1 MAEHR
6 AARIVHRL
14 LSPQSSWGQFERIL
28 VSQQR
33 RDWKR
38 ALVGAVCAGWIASAE
53 KLLTCAWFFAILE
66 PLHDMTLGEQPRR
79 TTRLLPRT
87 GCQAYWS
94 AREDGY
100 EPWIERSAE
109 AATIPRG

>member
-33 RDWKR
+33 PDWNQ
-38 ALVGAVCAGWIASAE
+38 AAVGAVCAGYAASAE
-53 KLLTCAWFFAILE
+53 KLLTCAWFFAILTL
-66 PLHDMTLGEQPRR
+66 LHDKGREENPVAQHVCDLAQASRPTGQPRR
-79 TTRLLPRT
+79 
-87 GCQAYWS
+87 W
-94 AREDGY
+94 
-100 EPWIERSAE
+100 
-109 AATIPRG
+109 